1 MKKNCGKR
9 NAEKLKEHLDKIET
23 LEGNFSQLGFWKI
36 KQKLCPK
43 AADPPMAKID
53 ENGTLVTTPTLL
65 KNLYLRTYSKRLQHK
80 IMKPELNGALDVKT
94 ELVK

>member
-43 AADPPMAKID
+43 AAD
-53 ENGTLVTTPTLL
+53 
-65 KNLYLRTYSKRLQHK
+65 SKFFQ
-80 IMKPELNGALDVKT
+80 I
-94 ELVK
+94 